1 MAMYFLLGTLTNE
14 GQRLLH
20 HNPDLVVQT
29 VHEATAE
36 GAEILGQYPVLG
48 RYDFVIIVR
57 ADDNDAVARMS
68 LQIGMRT
75 GLHIETLASI
85 GVGFLSDRAPF
96 APGGLDDAVKM
107 PLESETSC

>member
-20 HNPDLVVQT
+20 NNPDLVVQT
-29 VHEATAE
+29 MHESMTE
-36 GAEILGQYPVLG
+36 GAEILGQHPVLG

-85 GVGFLSDRAPF
+85 GVGFLSDRSPF
-96 APGGLDDAVKM
+96 APDELTAAVQR
-107 PLESETSC
+107 PTVRGPSE